1 MKVDQAYQYIRHSF
15 ESGCPAQA
23 YVIKAPPRESGHE
36 LVCRIF
42 GIIFD
47 ARGAKLACEGKHP
60 DVHWVEPEKKSRVI
74 SVESMREMLKNM
86 HETAFESGWKVFVFV
101 GADRMNAASANA
113 FLKTLEEPPE
123 KTLFLLLTDSPQALL
138 PTIISRCQQ
147 VALSEGNSDG
157 LDAELRAKVAD
168 ILAEGGRSV
177 MGGIAV
183 SERLAQVLKSV
194 RGVIQDEE
202 TDIWY
207 EEQLALGMD
216 EKEIKKKDD
225 ALLARIE
232 SRYREIRKA
241 VIRSVMLWYRDI
253 LLLVCGAEPE
263 LVFHNTHMAQLQAQA
278 QKVAYR
284 DALRQVKKIEE
295 INDKLERNMPDV
307 LVFEDGFIG

>member
-1 MKVDQAYQYIRHSF
+1 MNLDQAHQYIRHSF

-36 LVCRIF
+36 LVCQIF

-47 ARGAKLACEGKHP
+47 ARGAELACDGKHP
-60 DVHWVEPEKKSRVI
+60 DVHWIEPEKKSRVI
-74 SVESMREMLKNM
+74 SVDSMRVMLKSM
-86 HETAFESGWKVFVFV
+86 HETAFEGGWKVFVFV

-147 VALSEGNSDG
+147 VTLNDGNSDG
-157 LDAELRAKVAD
+157 LDDELRSAIAGV
-168 ILAEGGRSV
+168 LAGGGHTV
-177 MGGIAV
+177 IGGIAV
-183 SERLAQVLKSV
+183 SERLVQVLKNVKSS
-194 RGVIQDEE
+194 IQDDE
-202 TDIWY
+202 TDLWY
-207 EEQLALGMD
+207 DEQLALGMD

-253 LLLVCGAEPE
+253 LLLVCNADPD
-263 LVFHNTHMAQLQAQA
+263 LVVHREHLEQLQRQA
-278 QKVAYR
+278 QKTSYR
-284 DALRQVKKIEE
+284 NALQQVKKIEE
-295 INDKLERNMPDV
+295 VNDKLERNMPDI